1 MVLEEAVADYIELL
15 CNDYDEI
22 ALPVRDLC
30 ITIVKRN
37 YPSIN
42 ISYRNVAYPTIDD
55 IYSLSYNIDDVGK
68 RNEFQANLKN
78 KVELAK
84 MEDDF
89 EEQEYFEY
97 LEGKIAKI
105 KEVHGEVYN
114 EIKNKLCLYIDAI
127 MKLESFK
134 KI

>member
-30 ITIVKRN
+30 ITIVKKN

-42 ISYRNVAYPTIDD
+42 ISYRKVAYPTVDD
-55 IYSLSYNIDDVGK
+55 IYKYSYNIDDVGK

-84 MEDDF
+84 MEDELKESKPEKA
-89 EEQEYFEY
+89 EEKSQS
-97 LEGKIAKI
+97 
-105 KEVHGEVYN
+105 
-114 EIKNKLCLYIDAI
+114 KNRRRETSRANKGRT
-127 MKLESFK
+127 KRTTK
-134 KI
+134 RRN